1 MNKTA
6 SRGTE
11 LGHLTSREEVF
22 FSFFK
27 KQLKFFNLYKK
38 LNARIPCQTA
48 CRGIEA
54 LRFYMNKTA
63 SRGTELG
70 HLTSREEVFFSFF
83 KKLKFFNL
91 YKKLNARIPCQTAC
105 RGIEAF
111 SFLEK

>member
-22 FSFFK
+22 FSFLK
-27 KQLKFFNLYKK
+27 KIKVFNLYKK

-83 KKLKFFNL
+83 KKLKF
-91 YKKLNARIPCQTAC
+91 
-105 RGIEAF
+105 
-111 SFLEK
+111 